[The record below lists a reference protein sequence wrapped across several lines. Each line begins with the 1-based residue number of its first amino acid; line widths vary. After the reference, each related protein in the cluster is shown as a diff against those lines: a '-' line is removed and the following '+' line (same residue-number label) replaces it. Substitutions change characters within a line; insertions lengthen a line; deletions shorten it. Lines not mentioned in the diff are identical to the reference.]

1 MISICSDEML
11 RFINPSLINRFS
23 AFSGSGWNILRPVFR
38 QDRQLRILFQ
48 GNPSKIGPILACGN
62 HYGIQRPKQPF
73 QPPQT
78 PGRTA
83 KSRRAGREPP
93 AGFHDKPPRLV
104 KMTANPP
111 TFRTGQGKGKTH

>member
-1 MISICSDEML
+1 ML

-38 QDRQLRILFQ
+38 QDRHLRILFQ

-62 HYGIQRPKQPF
+62 HYGIQRPKKPF

-78 PGRTA
+78 L
-83 KSRRAGREPP
+83 AGRRKA
-93 AGFHDKPPRLV
+93 AGQEGNHRPVFMTNRLALS
-104 KMTANPP
+104 K
-111 TFRTGQGKGKTH
+111 